1 MKNGAIPDFP
11 ATRGVY
17 VRMTCAV
24 RELVDRLPFGAA
36 ILRAPTLVCA
46 AAYILSLL
54 MLLLRR
60 DARIV
65 RALLVPAACFL
76 VATALRPAIDR
87 PRPYDH
93 FDAPP
98 VGRYRRGKGKSM
110 PSRHTASAAAIACAA
125 VYAFPGWPLGVLMAL
140 LCLLIAAL
148 RVLCGQHYLGDVLAA
163 LALSLSLSL
172 IGYTL

>member
-1 MKNGAIPDFP
+1 MKQGILPDFP

-17 VRMTCAV
+17 VRMTRAIRDWTDGLPLGAAVLRVPTYACAV
-24 RELVDRLPFGAA
+24 
-36 ILRAPTLVCA
+36 
-46 AAYILSLL
+46 AYLFSLL
-54 MLLLRR
+54 LLLLRQ

-76 VATALRPAIDR
+76 AATALRPAIDR
-87 PRPYDH
+87 KRPYDR

-110 PSRHTASAAAIACAA
+110 PSRHTASAAAIAFA
-125 VYAFPGWPLGVLMAL
+125 VIYAFPGWPLGVCMTA

-148 RVLCGQHYLGDVLAA
+148 RVLAGQHYLLDVLAA
-163 LALSLSLSL
+163 IALSALLSAV
-172 IGYTL
+172 GYTL